1 MKLDYLNDV
10 TDDGKYPSAEPAKLL
25 RLCDFE
31 ISELLKLRQ
40 EIKRNFVEE
49 NSNELTISNLDFIKA
64 INCALTLHLA
74 NCDLGI
80 KLSSKH
86 NHEFV
91 GSFSKETYVNMIKKK
106 IILVMGITGYMS
118 LKKTQKLIC
127 YCRLMVGGKDG

>member
-25 RLCDFE
+25 RLYDFE

-91 GSFSKETYVNMIKKK
+91 GSFSKETFVNMIKK
-106 IILVMGITGYMS
+106 IDNLGDGYNWLYEPKENTEIDLLLS
-118 LKKTQKLIC
+118 AN
-127 YCRLMVGGKDG
+127 GGW